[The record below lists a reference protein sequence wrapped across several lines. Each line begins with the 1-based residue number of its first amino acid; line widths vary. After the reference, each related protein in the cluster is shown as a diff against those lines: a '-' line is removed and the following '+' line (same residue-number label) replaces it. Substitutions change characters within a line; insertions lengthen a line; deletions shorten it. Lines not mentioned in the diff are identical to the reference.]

1 MQTFGADFLRQCDN
15 GGLIE
20 IAVRAFADLMRFIGK
35 AGEKRPTIDGRMEDD
50 RPHSHALR
58 GANNAAGDLAAVG
71 DKDVGEHVR
80 LRPP

>member
-1 MQTFGADFLRQCDN
+1 MQTLRADFLRQRDN

-20 IAVRAFADLMRFIGK
+20 IGVRAFADLMRFIGK
-35 AGEKRPTIDGRMEDD
+35 AGEKRPAVHRSVEGD
-50 RPHSHALR
+50 RFHSHPLR

-80 LRPP
+80 LRPS